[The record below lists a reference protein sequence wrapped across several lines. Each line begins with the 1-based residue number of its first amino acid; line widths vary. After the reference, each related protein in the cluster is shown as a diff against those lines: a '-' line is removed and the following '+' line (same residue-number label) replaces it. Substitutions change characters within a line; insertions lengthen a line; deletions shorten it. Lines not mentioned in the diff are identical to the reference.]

1 MSGPKIQFQLFGR
14 PPHLAG
20 CGRSLRQRR
29 TIAMA
34 CRPVA
39 SPALSDPLDVL
50 QPRSVGGDLFQD
62 QSSPVECVPLSS
74 CHHGFLPPGV
84 ENHSTPMGSA
94 DVQNLF
100 AGSANG
106 HG

>member
-29 TIAMA
+29 AIAMA

-39 SPALSDPLDVL
+39 SPALSYPLDVL
-50 QPRSVGGDLFQD
+50 QPRSVGGDLFKFQRTASEILSVRHGVTSPSVED
-62 QSSPVECVPLSS
+62 QSTMEPVS
-74 CHHGFLPPGV
+74 CA
-84 ENHSTPMGSA
+84 STKMGHLIQGA
-94 DVQNLF
+94 V
-100 AGSANG
+100 A
-106 HG
+106 